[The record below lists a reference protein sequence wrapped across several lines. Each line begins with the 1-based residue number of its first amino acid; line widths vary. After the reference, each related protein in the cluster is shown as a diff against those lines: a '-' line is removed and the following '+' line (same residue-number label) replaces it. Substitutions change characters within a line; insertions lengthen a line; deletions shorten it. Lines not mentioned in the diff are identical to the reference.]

1 MRISN
6 RPDHHAVRNLS
17 EHHIFELQWSV
28 LRAEQGSGQDSP
40 VPPIVVNLYME
51 YFEERAIR
59 EAPHPPPLIHMVE
72 IHGWYIHRAS
82 RE

>member
-1 MRISN
+1 MECSTSRT
-6 RPDHHAVRNLS
+6 REWPV
-17 EHHIFELQWSV
+17 
-28 LRAEQGSGQDSP
+28 DSP